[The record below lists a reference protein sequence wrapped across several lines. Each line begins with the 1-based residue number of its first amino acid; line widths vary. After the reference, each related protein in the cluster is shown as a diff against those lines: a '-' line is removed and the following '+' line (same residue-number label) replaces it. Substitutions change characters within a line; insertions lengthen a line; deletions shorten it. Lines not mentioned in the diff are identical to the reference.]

1 MKTFR
6 QTLIAAMLA
15 LMTTVAL
22 AGAPEKAKVSIS
34 VGSSILNYLPLPLT
48 VSLGNFK
55 QEGLDVTV
63 ENFQA
68 GGSKALQA
76 LVAGSTDAVVGFFDH
91 TVQMQA
97 QGKEVVGV
105 ILLNNVPGLVMG
117 VRSDLPISPA
127 RISKDLR
134 SA

>member
-1 MKTFR
+1 MDNLWYCHRCDAPKTR
-6 QTLIAAMLA
+6 QDLREVDFHETCTYACRQCGE
-15 LMTTVAL
+15 V
-22 AGAPEKAKVSIS
+22 
-34 VGSSILNYLPLPLT
+34 
-48 VSLGNFK
+48 
-55 QEGLDVTV
+55 EGIW
-63 ENFQA
+63 FQA

-117 VRSDLPISPA
+117 VRSDLPIGSGKDPPA
-127 RISKDLR
+127 RLPTPLPAIM
-134 SA
+134 